1 MVGHWTG
8 SMGEGMAIGFD
19 GLKRAKI
26 VGTSMAKLLGAV
38 QGFTMT
44 ETNIGFQ
51 IPTERLYHINGIPR
65 EKFIPTIPT
74 KNIEQTWNKIL
85 QIK

>member
-1 MVGHWTG
+1 
-8 SMGEGMAIGFD
+8 
-19 GLKRAKI
+19 
-26 VGTSMAKLLGAV
+26 MAKLLGAV